1 MCVEN
6 AWSSERKELVEGPP
20 AAFRDNV
27 WAKKTQSTS
36 TPVCSGKHFGGN
48 AASYYQLK
56 STESVRLP
64 VRRHQLKACWASAAP
79 SWTQPET
86 F

>member
-36 TPVCSGKHFGGN
+36 TPVCSGN
-48 AASYYQLK
+48 
-56 STESVRLP
+56 TELIWHLQSKGTE
-64 VRRHQLKACWASAAP
+64 LKALWWKRSFIIP
-79 SWTQPET
+79 IKIN
-86 F
+86 